1 MRWICQKCESSSNR
15 DAIEFCSIPFR
26 ASAHATCPC
35 VKLRSSEST
44 KGAETLPVPGQGSR
58 GVAAP
63 SVCARE
69 LAIERRR
76 APAYPGHSR
85 FAATFIRSRSLYP
98 IFVARV
104 GQLPCSKQATYF
116 MKMKQKQSQNSQII
130 DRESRSLI
138 PLQHSLIARLNSLL
152 SRKNSLLG
160 CLGNWPRKHL
170 RSLTFSG
177 N

>member
-1 MRWICQKCESSSNR
+1 MKSSSNR
-15 DAIEFCSIPFR
+15 DAIEFCSIPLR

-44 KGAETLPVPGQGSR
+44 KGAEPCLCLARVPGVSLPR
-58 GVAAP
+58 
-63 SVCARE
+63 
-69 LAIERRR
+69 
-76 APAYPGHSR
+76 R
-85 FAATFIRSRSLYP
+85 FAPENSRLSAAELQPTQAIPGSQRPLFALGGLYP

-104 GQLPCSKQATYF
+104 GQLPCSKQATLFYQ
-116 MKMKQKQSQNSQII
+116 MKQKQSQNTQII

-170 RSLTFSG
+170 RSLTFPG
-177 N
+177 NRSATE